1 VAVQWLAGRAPDLV
15 ERLFSRGLYP
25 LLGGAIGC
33 AAALVPFSVAEIG
46 LVAAVLAALVWTW
59 RRLRDGLRRS
69 AVRSAALALLAD
81 ALLAAGAVYV
91 VFLVLWGLNYRR
103 LPFATIAGLDASP
116 GTVAELDELSA
127 SLVAEANRH
136 RASVGEDAAGVMRL
150 RGGARGA
157 WSAVAAGWEAASRRI
172 PALGGRCARPKLALL
187 SPIMAR
193 FGITGIYSP
202 FTGEPHVNATLPD
215 SDLPLSAAHEVAH
228 ARGFAREDEANYLAY
243 LACRSSPDPDLRYAA
258 LLGASLSA
266 QNALYGVA
274 RGAYARIEARRSPAV
289 RRDIAALV
297 AWSKRYEGPATAV
310 GEKINDAY
318 LKAQG
323 EKAGVRSYGR
333 MVDLLLAERRG
344 RSPGAPLGDYGT
356 W

>member
-1 VAVQWLAGRAPDLV
+1 VQWLAGRAPDVV

-25 LLGGAIGC
+25 RLGGAIGC
-33 AAALVPFSVAEIG
+33 VSALVPFSVAEVG
-46 LVAAVLAALVWTW
+46 LVAAVLAAIFWTA
-59 RRLRDGLRRS
+59 RRLVDGVRRS
-69 AVRSAALALLAD
+69 AVASAALALLAD
-81 ALLAAGAVYV
+81 VLLAAGATYV
-91 VFLVLWGLNYRR
+91 VFLVLWGFNYRR
-103 LPFATIAGLDASP
+103 LPFATVAGLDARP
-116 GTVAELDELSA
+116 GTVAELQELTA
-127 SLVAEANRH
+127 SLVAEADGF
-136 RASVGEDAAGVMRL
+136 RADVGEDAAGVMKL
-150 RGGARGA
+150 HGGPEAA
-157 WSAVAAGWEAASRRI
+157 WRSVAAGWEAASRRT
-172 PALGGRCARPKLALL
+172 PALAGRCARPKLAFL
-187 SPIMAR
+187 SPVMAR

-215 SDLPLSAAHEVAH
+215 PDLPLSAAHEVAH

-243 LACRSSPDPDLRYAA
+243 LACRSSADPDLRYAA

-266 QNALYGVA
+266 QNALYGVD
-274 RGAYARIEARRSPAV
+274 RGAYAWIESGRSPAV

-297 AWSKRYEGPATAV
+297 AWSRRYEGPATAV

-344 RSPGAPLGDYGT
+344 RAAGAPPWEYGI